1 MGEGNFCNSHVF
13 GRFKNDIMIAVYIVF
28 GILAGVL
35 GGMGMGGGTIL
46 IPLLTIFFN
55 INQTI
60 AQGFNLLAFLP
71 MSIFAILIHKKS
83 GLIEGKNIVYIIIP
97 GLIFAVLG
105 SFTANLIDKNILK
118 ILFGCFLL
126 ILSII
131 EFIKIFKK

>member
-1 MGEGNFCNSHVF
+1 
-13 GRFKNDIMIAVYIVF
+13 MIAVYVLF
-28 GILAGVL
+28 GIFAGIL

-55 INQTI
+55 INQTV

-83 GLIEGKNIVYIIIP
+83 GLIEVKNIFYIIIP
-97 GLIFAVLG
+97 GFIFAILG
-105 SFTANLIDKNILK
+105 SILANLIDKNILK

-126 ILSII
+126 VLSII